1 MLDASFPTNLPE
13 FQAAFGTEEACLD
26 YLRRKKW
33 PEGFRCPRCGHDR
46 SHTIRTRRLEQCAS
60 CRHQT
65 SLTAGT
71 IFHKTRKGLTLWFRI
86 IFEFVSRKHG
96 CNAMD
101 IQRLFGF
108 NRQTAWT
115 WLHKIRECMDPSGHR
130 QLSGEVEADETYVG
144 GSEEGVYGRDRGSK
158 KMIIA
163 GAVEV
168 VEDARCGRTRLAP
181 VEAASQEHLQVF
193 LANTIA
199 ADSAVH
205 TDGFASYKGLEHA
218 FEHNV
223 EVIGDPKTASEK
235 FPYIHRVFSLFK
247 RLILCTYMGSV
258 SKKYGSAYCN
268 EFCFRFNRRTS
279 GSRTLLVQRVL
290 EAAIG
295 RMPQIHLVAGVHGAT
310 SPVLGG

>member
-130 QLSGEVEADETYVG
+130 QLSGEVEADHAGQLG
-144 GSEEGVYGRDRGSK
+144 GLGAAHA
-158 KMIIA
+158 A
-163 GAVEV
+163 GAEHEGQGQESPGDDGDSGHVLTSVE
-168 VEDARCGRTRLAP
+168 ER
-181 VEAASQEHLQVF
+181 
-193 LANTIA
+193 I
-199 ADSAVH
+199 
-205 TDGFASYKGLEHA
+205 
-218 FEHNV
+218 
-223 EVIGDPKTASEK
+223 
-235 FPYIHRVFSLFK
+235 
-247 RLILCTYMGSV
+247 
-258 SKKYGSAYCN
+258 
-268 EFCFRFNRRTS
+268 
-279 GSRTLLVQRVL
+279 
-290 EAAIG
+290 
-295 RMPQIHLVAGVHGAT
+295 
-310 SPVLGG
+310 

>member
-1 MLDASFPTNLPE
+1 
-13 FQAAFGTEEACLD
+13 
-26 YLRRKKW
+26 
-33 PEGFRCPRCGHDR
+33 
-46 SHTIRTRRLEQCAS
+46 
-60 CRHQT
+60 
-65 SLTAGT
+65 
-71 IFHKTRKGLTLWFRI
+71 
-86 IFEFVSRKHG
+86 
-96 CNAMD
+96 
-101 IQRLFGF
+101 
-108 NRQTAWT
+108 
-115 WLHKIRECMDPSGHR
+115 
-130 QLSGEVEADETYVG
+130 
-144 GSEEGVYGRDRGSK
+144 
-158 KMIIA
+158 MIIA